1 MKKRIVSSALLAA
14 ALAVGAFADGA
25 RAAGPELVISAAAS
39 LTDVLN
45 GLKPEAEKAIGA
57 TLRFNFGGSGALR
70 KQIEQGAPADVFFSA
85 AASDMDA
92 LDKAGLLAPKTRVD
106 LLSNAIVLVGSVPRD
121 GASTDAKLPEIKAPA
136 DLKALLTGAKLF
148 AIGNPDAVPAGRYAT
163 QALKSL
169 DLYSIV
175 EKKLVLGG
183 TVREVLQ
190 FVESGS
196 APYGVVFLTDAMS
209 VKPESGVKIL
219 YQFAAGLSSPV
230 IYPVAVV
237 GASKNADKAAA
248 FIAFLQTPAAKEA
261 FKKAGF
267 VVQ

>member
-1 MKKRIVSSALLAA
+1 MKKRIAASTLLAIT
-14 ALAVGAFADGA
+14 LAFSAFA
-25 RAAGPELVISAAAS
+25 AGNEIVVSAAAS

-45 GLKPEAEKAIGA
+45 GLKPAAEKAIGA
-57 TLRFNFGGSGALR
+57 TISFNFGGSGALR

-106 LLSNAIVLVGSVPRD
+106 LLSNAIVLVGSVPA
-121 GASTDAKLPEIKAPA
+121 GSKAPAVKTDA
-136 DLKALLTGAKLF
+136 DLKALLAGAKLF

-196 APYGVVFLTDAMS
+196 APYGVVFLTDAMT

-219 YQFAAGLSSPV
+219 YQFAANLSSPV

-237 GASKNADKAAA
+237 GATKSADKAAA

>member
-1 MKKRIVSSALLAA
+1 MKKRIASSLLLAI
-14 ALAVGAFADGA
+14 ALAFSAFA
-25 RAAGPELVISAAAS
+25 AGNEIVVSAAAS

-45 GLKPEAEKAIGA
+45 GLKPAAEKAIGA
-57 TLRFNFGGSGALR
+57 TISFNFGGSGALR

-92 LDKAGLLAPKTRVD
+92 LDKAGLLAPKTKLD
-106 LLSNAIVLVGSVPRD
+106 LLSNAIVLVGGAPAG
-121 GASTDAKLPEIKAPA
+121 GASKDAKLPEVKTTA

-148 AIGNPDAVPAGRYAT
+148 AIGNPDAVPAGRYAV
-163 QALKSL
+163 QALKAL

-183 TVREVLQ
+183 NVREVLQ
-190 FVESGS
+190 FVQTGS
-196 APYGVVFLTDAMS
+196 APYGVVFLTDAMT

-219 YQFAAGLSSPV
+219 YQFAANLSSPV

-248 FIAFLQTPAAKEA
+248 FIAFLQTPVAKEA

>member
-1 MKKRIVSSALLAA
+1 MKKRIVSSFLLAI
-14 ALAVGAFADGA
+14 ALAFSAFA
-25 RAAGPELVISAAAS
+25 AGNEIVVSAAAS

-45 GLKPEAEKAIGA
+45 GLKPAAEKAIGV
-57 TLRFNFGGSGALR
+57 TISFNFGGSGALR

-85 AASDMDA
+85 AASDMEA
-92 LDKAGLLAPKTRVD
+92 LDKAGLLAPKTKVD
-106 LLSNAIVLVGSVPRD
+106 LLSNAIVLVG
-121 GASTDAKLPEIKAPA
+121 GAPASGAKLPEIKATA
-136 DLKALLTGAKLF
+136 DLEALLAGAKLF

-169 DLYSIV
+169 DLYSLV

-196 APYGVVFLTDAMS
+196 APYGVVFLTDAMT

-237 GASKNADKAAA
+237 GASRKADKAAA
-248 FIAFLQTPAAKEA
+248 FIAFLQTPAAREA

>member
-1 MKKRIVSSALLAA
+1 MKKRIAASALLAI
-14 ALAVGAFADGA
+14 ALAFSAFA
-25 RAAGPELVISAAAS
+25 AGNEIVVSAAAS

-45 GLKPEAEKAIGA
+45 GLKPAAEKAIGA
-57 TLRFNFGGSGALR
+57 SISFNFGGSGALR

-92 LDKAGLLAPKTRVD
+92 LEKAGLLAPKTRVD
-106 LLSNAIVLVGSVPRD
+106 LLSNAIVLVGSAPA
-121 GASTDAKLPEIKAPA
+121 GSKAPAVKTDA
-136 DLKALLTGAKLF
+136 DLKALLAGAKLF

-169 DLYSIV
+169 DLYSLV

-196 APYGVVFLTDAMS
+196 APYGVVFLTDAMT

-219 YQFAAGLSSPV
+219 YQFAANLSSPV

-237 GASKNADKAAA
+237 GASKSTDKAAA

>member
-1 MKKRIVSSALLAA
+1 
-14 ALAVGAFADGA
+14 
-25 RAAGPELVISAAAS
+25 
-39 LTDVLN
+39 
-45 GLKPEAEKAIGA
+45 
-57 TLRFNFGGSGALR
+57 
-70 KQIEQGAPADVFFSA
+70 
-85 AASDMDA
+85 
-92 LDKAGLLAPKTRVD
+92 
-106 LLSNAIVLVGSVPRD
+106 VGSVPRD
-121 GASTDAKLPEIKAPA
+121 GAPAGSASTDAKLPAIKTTE
-136 DLKALLTGAKLF
+136 DLKALLMSAKLF

-190 FVESGS
+190 FVQSGS

-209 VKPESGVKIL
+209 VKPDSGIKVL
-219 YQFAAGLSSPV
+219 YQFAANLSSPV
-230 IYPVAVV
+230 IYPVAIV